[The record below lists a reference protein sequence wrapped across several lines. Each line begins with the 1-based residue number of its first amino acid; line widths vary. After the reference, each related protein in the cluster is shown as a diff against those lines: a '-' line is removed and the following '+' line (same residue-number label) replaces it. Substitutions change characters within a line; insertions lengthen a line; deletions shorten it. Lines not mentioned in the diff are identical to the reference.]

1 MKSFFILRLITIYA
15 HSSCPPCSCYSF
27 VYHSVVSP
35 AAQGTGWFNATKS
48 IEGLKGFYSLAIL
61 LQSTLGCTASLWIDP
76 TVHFWQW
83 IAKFI
88 PSFLMPV
95 VFHRPQDCSMVLST
109 IGLCPPRVSSQ
120 KIKQNVHLWIVP
132 MSGKDFLQ
140 RLWYTKKVFVNRQ
153 IFKNSF
159 LHFRDIFWF
168 ITITNIV
175 CFSVWNLLTSRA
187 KIRDLKSSWQSKKIP
202 FDFKVLFRVQS
213 ILCNYSLYLS
223 FTFHPRT

>member
-35 AAQGTGWFNATKS
+35 AFQGTGWFNATKS
-48 IEGLKGFYSLAIL
+48 TEGLKGFYCIAIL

-95 VFHRPQDCSMVLST
+95 VLPLATGLFHGSLYNR
-109 IGLCPPRVSSQ
+109 IVSS
-120 KIKQNVHLWIVP
+120 KGFFSEDK
-132 MSGKDFLQ
+132 
-140 RLWYTKKVFVNRQ
+140 TKCAFVNSPNVWQ
-153 IFKNSF
+153 GLPAKALIYKESF
-159 LHFRDIFWF
+159 
-168 ITITNIV
+168 
-175 CFSVWNLLTSRA
+175 C
-187 KIRDLKSSWQSKKIP
+187 Q
-202 FDFKVLFRVQS
+202 
-213 ILCNYSLYLS
+213 
-223 FTFHPRT
+223 

>member
-15 HSSCPPCSCYSF
+15 HSSCPPCSCCSF

-35 AAQGTGWFNATKS
+35 ASQGTGWFNATKS

-95 VFHRPQDCSMVLST
+95 VFPLAT
-109 IGLCPPRVSSQ
+109 GLFHGSFYNRIVSS
-120 KIKQNVHLWIVP
+120 KGFFSEDK
-132 MSGKDFLQ
+132 
-140 RLWYTKKVFVNRQ
+140 TKCAFVNSPNVWQ
-153 IFKNSF
+153 GLPAKALIYKESF
-159 LHFRDIFWF
+159 
-168 ITITNIV
+168 
-175 CFSVWNLLTSRA
+175 C
-187 KIRDLKSSWQSKKIP
+187 Q
-202 FDFKVLFRVQS
+202 
-213 ILCNYSLYLS
+213 
-223 FTFHPRT
+223 